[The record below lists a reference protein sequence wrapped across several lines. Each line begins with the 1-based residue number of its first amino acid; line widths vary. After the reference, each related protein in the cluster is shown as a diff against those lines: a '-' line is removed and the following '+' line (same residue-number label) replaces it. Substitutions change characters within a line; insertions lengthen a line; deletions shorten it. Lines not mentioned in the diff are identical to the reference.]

1 MLSNYKEKIMST
13 NVNETGITD
22 EVIQKLEETIINSG
36 NGEIL
41 NMVKENQE
49 LFEIANSLL
58 FRAVGLAANADQD
71 VFIINANNGVVFV
84 TEEDYTK
91 TLEAAEASI
100 KEQIVVTHPE
110 LDAKGLSEKYDEYI
124 AHITLKHID
133 KEVAK
138 NYIQSIQSQQAPAQA
153 DAQADEQAQTEEI
166 AE

>member
-91 TLEAAEASI
+91 TLEASEAGI
-100 KEQIVVTHPE
+100 KEQIVVAHPE

-138 NYIQSIQSQQAPAQA
+138 NYIQSIQSQQAPVQA
-153 DAQADEQAQTEEI
+153 DAQAQTEEI

>member
-91 TLEAAEASI
+91 TLEASEASI

-138 NYIQSIQSQQAPAQA
+138 NYIQSIQSQQAPVQA
-153 DAQADEQAQTEEI
+153 DAQAQTEEI

>member
-1 MLSNYKEKIMST
+1 MST

-91 TLEAAEASI
+91 TLEASESSI
-100 KEQIVVTHPE
+100 KEQIVVAHPE

-133 KEVAK
+133 KSVAK
-138 NYIQSIQSQQAPAQA
+138 NYIQSIQSQQAAAFEQSEAQSQAEVLATEAQA
-153 DAQADEQAQTEEI
+153 EVP

>member
-91 TLEAAEASI
+91 TLEASEASI

-138 NYIQSIQSQQAPAQA
+138 NYIQSIQSQQAPAQT
-153 DAQADEQAQTEEI
+153 DAQAQTEEI